1 MSKETDLGGTV
12 MWTAITFG
20 SLFCWCVILPYL
32 SKVITAICDPALPP
46 PLVPMAEIDIPA
58 TAQLSAPSL
67 SVPASSDREP
77 SPNPSPEQ
85 QQVSV
90 FCPDAKIIR
99 TPSSE
104 SWVSLDLPVA
114 REESNSETEDK
125 ETDDRDDCPRA
136 RAQNIFVMQVV
147 SRLND

>member
-1 MSKETDLGGTV
+1 MSKETDLGSTV
-12 MWTAITFG
+12 MWTAISFG

-32 SKVITAICDPALPP
+32 SKVISAICDPALPP

-58 TAQLSAPSL
+58 TASAPVTL
-67 SVPASSDREP
+67 LVPASTERQP

-90 FCPDAKIIR
+90 FCPDAKVIR

-104 SWVSLDLPVA
+104 SLSLELPVA
-114 REESNSETEDK
+114 REESHMFTEDK
-125 ETDDRDDCPRA
+125 ETDDYDDCPRA

-147 SRLND
+147 SRLGD